1 MAAFPRL
8 FSPGRIGSAALRNR
22 ILMAPMEKNLATPA
36 GAVTRRYIDY
46 VEARAA
52 GGAALILLES
62 MYVHPAGRNHLYQLG
77 LHDDALVPGYRGL
90 IQACHRHGALVGAEI
105 EFAGRETS
113 SLVTGTQPVA
123 PSPVPCT
130 TLAGGE
136 TPRTLSVAEIAAIV
150 GDFAAA
156 ARRALAAGFDVIE
169 IHGAHGYLVGQ
180 FLSPY
185 SNRREDEY
193 GGDFE
198 RRLRFPLEVIGAV
211 REAVG
216 PEFPLLYRLSAEEHV
231 PGGLT
236 VADLGRIAPRLEAA
250 GIDGLDVT
258 AGIYESAVWMVQPM
272 EMEQG
277 CLAPLAREIRRAVT
291 IPVSVAGRISD
302 PHVAERILE
311 AGDADFVTLGRA
323 LHADPEM
330 PRKSLE
336 GREREI
342 CYCVGCLKCSDLLGQ
357 NQPVLCLVNT
367 RTARE
372 REYAPRP
379 AARPERVVVVG
390 AGPAGL
396 EAARVLALRGHAVTV
411 LERGAEPGGQL
422 LLSRLVPK
430 REELSGLAAYLADA
444 VTREGARIRLGVEAT
459 VELVLAERP
468 DTVVVAT
475 GARPGTPPIAG
486 VTESPAVDPF
496 EVLRRPAGRIRRALV
511 IGGGILG
518 VGVAHVLAERGAEVI
533 VTEPG
538 GELSAEIG
546 LRPRWQYVADLRAR
560 PNVTVRLATTVESL
574 SASAAVLR
582 RQGETETERLD
593 GLDLVVPTR
602 PMLPVNALAE
612 ALKALPA
619 GPAVFDIGDCVQPR
633 TAFEAMQDAATLAH
647 RL

>member
-8 FSPGRIGSAALRNR
+8 FAPGRIGSLELRNR
-22 ILMAPMEKNLATPA
+22 ILMAPMEKNLATA
-36 GAVTRRYIDY
+36 TGAVTQRYIDY

-77 LHDDALVPGYRGL
+77 IHDDALVPGHRRL
-90 IQACHRHGALVGAEI
+90 VEACHRHGALVGAELQ
-105 EFAGRETS
+105 FAGRETS
-113 SLVTGTQPVA
+113 AAVTGTQPVA

-136 TPRTLSVAEIAAIV
+136 MPRALTVAEIAAIV
-150 GDFAAA
+150 GEFAEA
-156 ARRALAAGFDVIE
+156 ARRAVAAGFDMIE

-185 SNRREDEY
+185 ANKREDEY

-198 RRLRFPLEVIGAV
+198 RRLRFPLDVIAAV

-216 PEFPLLYRLSAEEHV
+216 PGMPLLYRLSAEEHV
-231 PGGLT
+231 EGGLT
-236 VADLGRIAPRLEAA
+236 LADMCRIAPRLEAA
-250 GIDGLDVT
+250 GINGLDVT

-302 PHVAERILE
+302 PQVAERILE

-330 PRKSLE
+330 PRKSRE

-342 CYCVGCLKCSDLLGQ
+342 CYCVACLKCSDLLGQ
-357 NQPVLCLVNT
+357 NAPVLCLANT

-372 REYAPRP
+372 REYTPRRTARP
-379 AARPERVVVVG
+379 ARVVVVG

-411 LERGAEPGGQL
+411 IERAAEPGGQM

-430 REELSGLAAYLADA
+430 REELAGLAAYLADA
-444 VTREGARIRLGVEAT
+444 ALRAGAEIRLGVEAT
-459 VELVLAERP
+459 VEIVLAERP
-468 DTVVVAT
+468 DAVVVAT
-475 GARPGTPPIAG
+475 GARPGMPPIAG
-486 VTESPAVDPF
+486 ILDSPAVDPF
-496 EVLRRPAGRIRRALV
+496 DVLRRPAGPVRRALV
-511 IGGGILG
+511 IGGGLLG
-518 VGVAHVLAERGAEVI
+518 VGVAHVLAERGADVI
-533 VTEPG
+533 ITEAG
-538 GELSAEIG
+538 GELAVEIG
-546 LRPRWQYVADLRAR
+546 LRPRWQHVANLRAR
-560 PNVTVRLATTVESL
+560 PNVTVRLGTTVESL
-574 SASAAVLR
+574 SADGALFR
-582 RQGETETERLD
+582 RQGEAETETLD
-593 GLDLVVPTR
+593 RLDLVVPAR
-602 PMLPVNALAE
+602 PMLPVTTLAD
-612 ALKALPA
+612 ALKALPT
-619 GPAVFDIGDCVQPR
+619 GPAVFDIGDCVMPR
-633 TAFEAMQDAATLAH
+633 TAFEAMQEGAALGH